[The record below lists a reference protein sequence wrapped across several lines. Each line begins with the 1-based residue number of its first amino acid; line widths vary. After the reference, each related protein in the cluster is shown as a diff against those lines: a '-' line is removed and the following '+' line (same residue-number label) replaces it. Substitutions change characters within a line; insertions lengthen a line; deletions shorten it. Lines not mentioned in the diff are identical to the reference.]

1 MKKNYN
7 AKIIETKITEFN
19 LKANNKKDA
28 LEQVTDLINNSIILE
43 HKDVKKVT
51 NREIR
56 IKRNRRDKI
65 WDIFWYKVY
74 KISFELENTKLFKRE

>member
-1 MKKNYN
+1 MNKKYT

-19 LKANNKKDA
+19 LKANNKNEA

-43 HKDVKKVT
+43 HKDVKKIV
-51 NREIR
+51 NRKIR

-65 WDIFWYKVY
+65 
-74 KISFELENTKLFKRE
+74 

>member
-65 WDIFWYKVY
+65 
-74 KISFELENTKLFKRE
+74 

>member
-1 MKKNYN
+1 MKSWCFIIFRKEEIMKKNYN

-65 WDIFWYKVY
+65 
-74 KISFELENTKLFKRE
+74 

>member
-28 LEQVTDLINNSIILE
+28 LDQVTDLINNSIILE

-65 WDIFWYKVY
+65 
-74 KISFELENTKLFKRE
+74 

>member
-7 AKIIETKITEFN
+7 AKIIETKITQFN

-28 LEQVTDLINNSIILE
+28 LDQVTDLINNSIILE

-56 IKRNRRDKI
+56 IKRTRRDKI
-65 WDIFWYKVY
+65 
-74 KISFELENTKLFKRE
+74 